1 MIFIQKCGIVL
12 NANLFALE
20 LSFVA
25 DRPDKTGVL
34 QIGLLRKREYMSEVF
49 HIAEHTLIEN
59 LSLIPFLFL
68 TYLLMEYWE
77 HRAGDKA
84 HLLLKRSGR
93 FAPILGAVTGA
104 VPQCGFS
111 TAAANLYA
119 GRMISMGTLIAIYL
133 STSDEMLPI
142 MISEKVAPSFILLV
156 LGLKVLIGALAG
168 VLIDTLCRPK
178 QDGHH
183 HIHEMCEEENCHCE
197 KGIWYSSLVHTLR
210 ITIFILVISFVL
222 NLVMH
227 TVGEEA
233 LGNLVLQK
241 PVLGSAVAGM
251 IGLIPN
257 CASSVVLTQL
267 FIKGAMDF
275 GAMMAGLLVNAGV
288 GVLVLFRVNH
298 NRKENLQ
305 IIGLLYGIGVVTGIF
320 IGLLGVV

>member
-142 MISEKVAPSFILLV
+142 MISEKVAPSFIVLV

-168 VLIDTLCRPK
+168 LLIDTLCRPK
-178 QDGHH
+178 RNGYGLCL
-183 HIHEMCEEENCHCE
+183 MVLLPY
-197 KGIWYSSLVHTLR
+197 IWYSALVHTLR
-210 ITIFILVISFVL
+210 ITVFILVISFVL

-241 PVLGSAVAGM
+241 PVLGSVVAGL

-288 GVLVLFRVNH
+288 GVLVLFRVNR